1 MHLSE
6 KKSDRI
12 NIYILSIRVFF
23 FFIIKIAPNKL
34 FNKAQINRLNVSS
47 KYEIKKKKKTLHNK
61 RFYSHC
67 VHVCVCVYSVFMCV
81 YNFSK

>member
-12 NIYILSIRVFF
+12 NIYILSIRVFL

-47 KYEIKKKKKTLHNK
+47 KYEIVKKKKKIT
-61 RFYSHC
+61 
-67 VHVCVCVYSVFMCV
+67 
-81 YNFSK
+81 